1 MKCVSKDIK
10 ELLPLYLEQALEQS
24 EREKVEKH
32 LESCADCRTEL
43 GLLRN
48 MMEEPVPDPGEA
60 FWTRMPSSIYQ
71 AVQEQQ
77 SRPLRSGLSGL
88 WQNLSVPS
96 WAWAA
101 AGVMVVAV
109 LSWMLV
115 RPAHKDVSVA
125 VLPANEAPYEYEEV
139 LASESTE
146 GLDVASLTGD
156 EVESMGAW
164 AEKEL
169 AAMTAGAGEVMANG
183 SDADMYEELA
193 ELDGKALERLSTMI
207 DRLRREG

>member
-48 MMEEPVPDPGEA
+48 MTEEPVPDPGEA

-77 SRPLRSGLSGL
+77 SRPRRSGLSGL

-101 AGVMVVAV
+101 AGVMAVAV
-109 LSWMLV
+109 LSWVFV
-115 RPAHKDVSVA
+115 RPAHKGVSVA
-125 VLPANEAPYEYEEV
+125 VLPADESPYEEV

-156 EVESMGAW
+156 EVENMGAW